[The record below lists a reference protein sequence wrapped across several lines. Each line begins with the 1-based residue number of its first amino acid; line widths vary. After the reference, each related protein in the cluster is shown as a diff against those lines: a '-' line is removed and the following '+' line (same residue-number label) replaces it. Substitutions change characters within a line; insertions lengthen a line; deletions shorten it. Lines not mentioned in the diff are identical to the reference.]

1 MIRNAGADE
10 YTQVKVMDLILI
22 LKKKQRRS
30 DKDVVDKVPS
40 TIEEDVHLGQVFG
53 QIQNVF
59 LRHLKR

>member
-1 MIRNAGADE
+1 
-10 YTQVKVMDLILI
+10 MDVILI